1 MNWTANHDVSDAM
14 ADDSAAHNRLK
25 LQSLI
30 AEATTDS
37 VDESD
42 EHTGLLGM
50 IREEVACPF
59 RARVHGEEVE
69 CVRFQWPK
77 KGYGL
82 NAVCRTRSG
91 KSRIVDI
98 GDLEWVDPRP
108 AGYQW
113 IEAYFA
119 WRSLLV

>member
-1 MNWTANHDVSDAM
+1 MSWTSYHDVSDHA
-14 ADDSAAHNRLK
+14 AADSADSNRLK
-25 LQSLI
+25 LQALI

-59 RARVHGEEVE
+59 RARVRGEDVE
-69 CVRFQWPK
+69 CLRFQWPK

-82 NAVCRTRSG
+82 NAVCRTRTG
-91 KSRIVDI
+91 KNRIVDI

>member
-1 MNWTANHDVSDAM
+1 MNWTTYHDVSDPLTG
-14 ADDSAAHNRLK
+14 DSAEHSRSRLK
-25 LQSLI
+25 VLI
-30 AEATTDS
+30 AEATADS

-59 RARVHGEEVE
+59 RARLRGEEVE
-69 CVRFQWPK
+69 CTRFQWPK

-91 KSRIVDI
+91 KMRIVDI
-98 GDLEWVDPRP
+98 ADLEWAEPRP